1 MRHRVRPGVLA
12 WLGLAWMAVVGLP
25 AWCVAGPVV
34 ERLFGPEVPTGEYKH
49 PAAIEE
55 LANGDLYVAF
65 FSGRGEYRDNSA
77 AVFGS
82 RQKKGSRRWSKP
94 ERLASHP
101 FHSLGNAVVWQAP
114 DGAVWL
120 FYVAR
125 YGEFWSDS
133 RITAKVSRDGARTWS
148 EAFQVTFEPGTMV
161 RNRPIV
167 TSDGGWLLPV
177 YHEIGQDT
185 EVSDPNDSS
194 FFLRYDPPTRLWKES
209 NRVHSRLGNIQPAP
223 AVIAG
228 DHLVAFCRRGG
239 DYNGRPDG
247 WLVRTES
254 RDGGRTWSPGVD
266 SEFPNPNAAVDFL
279 RLRSGHHLLVFN
291 DSFTNRTP
299 LTVALSVDGARTFP
313 RRLVLQSDPNG
324 DYGYPMAVQT
334 RDGRIHV
341 SFTSDERT
349 VVRKAVFREEDLK
362 AR

>member
-1 MRHRVRPGVLA
+1 MRPGVWA

-25 AWCVAGPVV
+25 GLCAAGPVV

-55 LANGDLYVAF
+55 LANGDLYVVF

-82 RQKKGSRRWSKP
+82 RQKKGGRRWSKP
-94 ERLASHP
+94 ERIASHP

-114 DGAVWL
+114 DGVVWL

-133 RITAKVSRDGARTWS
+133 RVTAKVSRDGARTWS
-148 EAFQVTFEPGTMV
+148 EAFQVTFEAGTMV

-167 TSDGGWLLPV
+167 TSDGAWLLPV

-194 FFLRYDPPTRLWKES
+194 FFLRYDPATRLWKGG

-239 DYNGRPDG
+239 DYEGRPDG

-313 RRLVLQSDPNG
+313 HRLALQSDPKG